1 MPLYSYHCNH
11 CGADFDQSKSI
22 SERFSPTAEPCPT
35 CQSVD
40 SIALVV
46 TNPRIVTGVGD
57 VRSKTSQTFRDN
69 MDRIK
74 KLHPR
79 NRIETA

>member
-1 MPLYSYHCNH
+1 MPLYSYHCAH
-11 CGADFDQSKSI
+11 CGHDFEQSEMI
-22 SERFSPTAEPCPT
+22 ANRFDPTNKPCPRCNT
-35 CQSVD
+35 EEV
-40 SIALVV
+40 IALVIKS
-46 TNPRIVTGVGD
+46 PRIVTGVGD